1 MKIVKSLK
9 KVGLFIK
16 GASETIKHEI
26 IKKGEFLNMLFG
38 TLGTSLFVNL
48 ITIKGVK
55 QSKTLDCVAKD
66 LIVCEVTYLDE
77 K

>member
-1 MKIVKSLK
+1 
-9 KVGLFIK
+9 
-16 GASETIKHEI
+16 
-26 IKKGEFLNMLFG
+26 MLFG